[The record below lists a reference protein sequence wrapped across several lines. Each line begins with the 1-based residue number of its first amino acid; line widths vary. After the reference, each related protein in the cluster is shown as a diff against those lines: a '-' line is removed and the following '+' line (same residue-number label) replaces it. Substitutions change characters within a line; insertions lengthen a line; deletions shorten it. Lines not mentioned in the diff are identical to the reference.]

1 MKDDDIEQLRPL
13 LPVGYDAVANAYN
26 AVAGEI
32 TAADLTNHYTAGLEY
47 FHDEFTPLLK
57 RRVEEL
63 TGGCWRLDD
72 FVAYAAGSDVD
83 LMTHLVEA
91 VAAQGGKNNF
101 PGTLAPSRGEGRV
114 RGQRKDEVVFPTP
127 PRDPVRLFP
136 GDWYGFLVGCTQQ
149 HNIAWHTQADG
160 GLACL
165 CVPSVRNGHLTSDM
179 VEFVNS
185 ANAALLN
192 LNLFPTLT
200 PEERHS
206 VAIQLQPALPKAIL
220 SISFSRGFGMTASQ
234 LGVFLIHRD
243 HPYRRRYERQ
253 WNWFTYFYNTI
264 AARVFAAIDL
274 HELAT
279 VDTRRRA
286 WATHWLTT
294 RNLPATPTGSYYV
307 KTFTLKDPIPQRL
320 TPLERDGRIRL
331 CLKPPQTG
339 VDAMD

>member
-32 TAADLTNHYTAGLEY
+32 TAADLTNHYTAGLDY

-91 VAAQGGKNNF
+91 VAA
-101 PGTLAPSRGEGRV
+101 RE
-114 RGQRKDEVVFPTP
+114 
-127 PRDPVRLFP
+127 PVRLFP

-149 HNIAWHTQADG
+149 HNIAWHTQANG

-185 ANAALLN
+185 ADAALLN

-274 HELAT
+274 HELAA
-279 VDTRRRA
+279 VDNLRRA
-286 WATHWLTT
+286 WAFQWLTD
-294 RNLPATPTGSYYV
+294 RDLPVTPSGSYYV
-307 KTFTLKDPIPQRL
+307 KTFGIQGRIPERL
-320 TPLERDGRIRL
+320 APLERDGRIRL

-339 VDAMD
+339 VEAIA